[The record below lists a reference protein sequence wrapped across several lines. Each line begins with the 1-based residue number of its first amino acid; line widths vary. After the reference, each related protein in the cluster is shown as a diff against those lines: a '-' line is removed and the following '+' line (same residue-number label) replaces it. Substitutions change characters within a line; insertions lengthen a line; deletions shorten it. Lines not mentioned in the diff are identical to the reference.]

1 MIESIQQAVKQ
12 HDPHQL
18 EIKLD
23 YELLSARKTKYH
35 ISTYIFIPHTLGI
48 SPESYPRHLFYRDAQ
63 SYIRLKTPALN
74 LREFV
79 ESSRSPLRQ
88 IQNLIAEAGWI
99 ADAQIHQRLITQFK
113 LLSAT
118 FSSALREHFAF
129 LAQRI
134 TEAEM
139 GEHIKTHKLIR
150 NLVNEF
156 LTQTP
161 ALIHAYRV
169 HFADFNL
176 PHVPGQVLTA
186 YANTDES
193 LSLLV
198 EEGAAEMFLVVDSYF
213 KKQERDEFKAALQK
227 LALQESKYRRSRGY
241 ESILKLD
248 GDNETY
254 LSQASRLKKYAS
266 SVLFLDIAIEPEG
279 TYLVQLLYA
288 LAAGLSMVFATGLA
302 FYFQARFGNF
312 TVPFFAALV
321 IGYMFKDRIKELGRL
336 LFARQLDARLHD
348 RRIKIRTQD
357 GQYNLGVLKEKV
369 RFISERDLPA
379 TVLRD
384 RQRDGISDVFAE
396 GREEKIICHTREIT
410 LNCATIA
417 EVFPDFPEITG
428 LNDIWRYDVRHFLN
442 RMAGP
447 EQERL
452 LFHEGELVPV
462 IGQKVYPVNIISRF
476 RAVQPKLGKMNS
488 RLQLI
493 LNRNGIKRIETFPVE

>member
-23 YELLSARKTKYH
+23 YELLSASKTKYH
-35 ISTYIFIPHTLGI
+35 ISTYIFVPHTLGI

-79 ESSRSPLRQ
+79 ESQRSPLSK
-88 IQNLIAEAGWI
+88 IKGIIAVAGWI
-99 ADAQIHQRLITQFK
+99 ADPTAQQRLITQLK

-118 FSSALREHFAF
+118 FASALREHYAF
-129 LAQRI
+129 LDQRV
-134 TEAEM
+134 TEAEQ
-139 GEHIKTHKLIR
+139 GEHIKTHHLIR

-161 ALIHAYRV
+161 ALIQAFRDL
-169 HFADFNL
+169 FADFNL
-176 PHVPGQVLTA
+176 PHVPEQIYSA
-186 YANTDES
+186 YVNTDES

-198 EEGAAEMFLVVDSYF
+198 EESAAEMFLVVDSYF
-213 KKQERDEFKAALQK
+213 KRQERDEFKAALQK
-227 LALQESKYRRSRGY
+227 LAQQESKHRRSRGY
-241 ESILKLD
+241 LSVLKLD
-248 GDNETY
+248 NDNEAY

-266 SVLFLDIAIEPEG
+266 SVLFLDIAIESEG
-279 TYLVQLLYA
+279 AYLMQLIYA

-302 FYFQARFGNF
+302 FYFQARYGNF
-312 TVPFFAALV
+312 TLPVFVALV

-336 LFARQLDARLHD
+336 LFARQLEDRLFD
-348 RRIKIRTQD
+348 RRIRIRTQD
-357 GQYNLGVLKEKV
+357 GQHNLGVLKEKV
-369 RFISERDLPA
+369 RFVSERDLPA

-384 RQRDGISDVFAE
+384 RRRDTVSNVFAE

-410 LNCATIA
+410 LNCATIN

-452 LFHEGELVPV
+452 LFHDGQLVPV
-462 IGQKVYPVNIISRF
+462 TGQKVYAVNVISRF